1 MTGSILE
8 CGKEKVQAEVWLHKN
23 SIKPTIS
30 LSRDRVRH
38 PETINNALLRAERLS
53 KSQRLRGSPA
63 LGADMVQMGQE
74 ELQLKPGK
82 AVHTGNHRI

>member
-8 CGKEKVQAEVWLHKN
+8 CRKEKTQAEVWLHKN
-23 SIKPTIS
+23 SVKPTIS

-38 PETINNALLRAERLS
+38 PETINNTLPRAERLS

-63 LGADMVQMGQE
+63 LGADMVQMGQG
-74 ELQLKPGK
+74 LQLKPGK
-82 AVHTGNHRI
+82 VVHTSNHRT